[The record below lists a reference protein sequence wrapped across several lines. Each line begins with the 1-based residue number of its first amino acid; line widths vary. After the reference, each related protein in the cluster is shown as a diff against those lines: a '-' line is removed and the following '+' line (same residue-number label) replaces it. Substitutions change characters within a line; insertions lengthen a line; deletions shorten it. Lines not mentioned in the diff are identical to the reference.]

1 VESLIETG
9 RKLYRFRWLLIELV
23 WRDLVLRYRGS
34 VLGFAWTLL
43 NPVLFMAVYT
53 LVFSVYLKSGVRAY
67 PLFLLSG
74 MIPWLWVSSAVAQAV
89 TSILDGRTFVG
100 KTLLPTELL
109 VIVPVLSNG
118 LNFLITIVL
127 LFPVSVL
134 LGVNVG
140 WALLFLPLLLVIELC
155 ITLGFALLAATV
167 NVFYRDFQQIVNYL
181 IMALIFL
188 TPIFYQRTAVPAS
201 LQWMVR
207 FSPIAALISG
217 YQHVFY
223 FGTPPDW
230 RDLLFAGGFGVV
242 ILVLAIR
249 YFNRNR
255 DAFVEFV

>member
-1 VESLIETG
+1 MESLLDIL
-9 RKLYRFRWLLIELV
+9 RRLYRFRWLLYELV

-43 NPVLFMAVYT
+43 NPLLFMAVYT
-53 LVFSVYLKSGVRAY
+53 LVFSVYLKSGLRAY

-74 MIPWLWVSSAVAQAV
+74 MVPWLWVSTAIGQAV

-118 LNFLITIVL
+118 VNFLITIAL
-127 LFPVSVL
+127 LFPISVL
-134 LGVNVG
+134 LGVNVA
-140 WALLFLPLLLVIELC
+140 WALLFLPLLVVIELC
-155 ITLGFALLAATV
+155 ITLSFALLAATV

-181 IMALIFL
+181 IMAFIFL
-188 TPIFYQRTAVPAS
+188 TPIFYQRTQIPAS
-201 LQWMVR
+201 LQWMVK
-207 FSPIAALISG
+207 FSPIAAMISG

-223 FGTPPDW
+223 FGTPPPW
-230 RDLLFAGGFGVV
+230 QDLLFSGVFGVALL
-242 ILVLAIR
+242 LVALS

>member
-1 VESLIETG
+1 MLETL
-9 RKLYRFRWLLIELV
+9 RKVYGFRWLLYELV

-43 NPVLFMAVYT
+43 NPLLFMAVYT
-53 LVFSVYLKSGVRAY
+53 LVFSVFLRNGIRAY

-74 MIPWLWVSSAVAQAV
+74 MIPWLWVSTAISQAV

-109 VIVPVLSNG
+109 VMVPVLSNG
-118 LNFLITIVL
+118 LNFLITIAL
-127 LFPVSVL
+127 LFPISIL

-140 WALLFLPLLLVIELC
+140 WALVFLPLLLVIQLC
-155 ITLGFALLAATV
+155 MTLGFALLVATF
-167 NVFYRDFQQIVNYL
+167 NVFYRDFQQIVSYL
-181 IMALIFL
+181 LMAFIFL
-188 TPIFYQRTAVPAS
+188 TPIFYLRAAVPAN
-201 LQWMVR
+201 LQWMIR

-230 RDLLFAGGFGVV
+230 RDLLFAAAFGVGLLL
-242 ILVLAIR
+242 IALS
-249 YFNRNR
+249 YFNRHR
-255 DAFVEFV
+255 DALVEFV

>member
-1 VESLIETG
+1 MLDTF
-9 RKLYRFRWLLIELV
+9 RKLYRFRWLLLELV

-43 NPVLFMAVYT
+43 NPLLFMAVYT
-53 LVFSVYLKSGVRAY
+53 LVFSIYLRNGIRAY

-74 MIPWLWVSSAVAQAV
+74 MIPWLWVSSAVSAAV

-118 LNFLITIVL
+118 LNFLITIAL
-127 LFPVSVL
+127 LFIVSLV
-134 LGVNVG
+134 LGVNVA
-140 WALLFLPLLLVIELC
+140 WALLFLPLLLVIQLC
-155 ITLGFALLAATV
+155 MTLAFALLVATF
-167 NVFYRDFQQIVNYL
+167 NVFYRDFQQIVSYL
-181 IMALIFL
+181 LMAFVFL
-188 TPIFYQRTAVPAS
+188 TPIFYLQSAVPAN
-201 LQWMVR
+201 LQWMVEY
-207 FSPIAALISG
+207 SPIAALISA

-223 FGTPPDW
+223 FGTPPSW
-230 RDLLFAGGFGVV
+230 RDLLFSGVFGVV
-242 ILVLAIR
+242 LLLIAVS

>member
-1 VESLIETG
+1 MLDTFH
-9 RKLYRFRWLLIELV
+9 KLYRFRWLLLELV

-43 NPVLFMAVYT
+43 NPLLFMAVYT
-53 LVFSVYLKSGVRAY
+53 LVFSIYLRNGIHAY

-74 MIPWLWVSSAVAQAV
+74 MVPWLWVSSAVSAAV

-118 LNFLITIVL
+118 LNFLITIAL
-127 LFPVSVL
+127 LFIVSLV
-134 LGVNVG
+134 LGVNVA
-140 WALLFLPLLLVIELC
+140 WALIFLPVLLAIQLSM
-155 ITLGFALLAATV
+155 TLAFALLVATF
-167 NVFYRDFQQIVNYL
+167 NVFYRDFQQIVSYL
-181 IMALIFL
+181 LMAFVFL
-188 TPIFYQRTAVPAS
+188 TPIFYLQAAVPAN
-201 LQWMVR
+201 LQWMVTY
-207 FSPIAALISG
+207 SPIAALISS

-223 FGTPPDW
+223 FGTPPSW
-230 RDLLFAGGFGVV
+230 RDLLFSGVFGVV
-242 ILVLAIR
+242 LLLIAVS

>member
-1 VESLIETG
+1 MLDAL
-9 RKLYRFRWLLIELV
+9 RKLYRFRWLLYELV

-43 NPVLFMAVYT
+43 NPLLFMAVYT

-74 MIPWLWVSSAVAQAV
+74 MIPWLWVSTAIGQAV

-118 LNFLITIVL
+118 VNFLITIAL
-127 LFPVSVL
+127 LFPISVF

-140 WALLFLPLLLVIELC
+140 WALLFLPLLLAIELC

-181 IMALIFL
+181 IMAFIFL
-188 TPIFYQRTAVPAS
+188 SLIVSPRT
-201 LQWMVR
+201 
-207 FSPIAALISG
+207 
-217 YQHVFY
+217 
-223 FGTPPDW
+223 
-230 RDLLFAGGFGVV
+230 
-242 ILVLAIR
+242 
-249 YFNRNR
+249 
-255 DAFVEFV
+255 

>member
-1 VESLIETG
+1 MESLLDTA

-43 NPVLFMAVYT
+43 NPILFMAVYT

-74 MIPWLWVSSAVAQAV
+74 MVPWLWVSSAVAQAV

-118 LNFLITIVL
+118 LNFLITIAL
-127 LFPVSVL
+127 LFLVSVS

-140 WALLFLPLLLVIELC
+140 WALVFLPLLIVIQLC
-155 ITLGFALLAATV
+155 MTLAFALLAATV

-181 IMALIFL
+181 IMAFIFL
-188 TPIFYQRTAVPAS
+188 TPIFYQRTAVPPG
-201 LQWMVR
+201 LQWMVK
-207 FSPIAALISG
+207 FSPIAALIAG
-217 YQHVFY
+217 YQQVFY
-223 FGTPPDW
+223 YGTPPSW
-230 RDLLFAGGFGVV
+230 RDLLFAGVFGVV
-242 ILVLAIR
+242 LLLIAMT

>member
-1 VESLIETG
+1 MLEAL
-9 RKLYRFRWLLIELV
+9 RKVYRFRWLLYELV

-43 NPVLFMAVYT
+43 NPLLFMAVYT
-53 LVFSVYLKSGVRAY
+53 LVFSVYLNSGVHAY

-74 MIPWLWVSSAVAQAV
+74 MIPWLWVSSAISQAV
-89 TSILDGRTFVG
+89 TSIIDGRSFVG

-127 LFPVSVL
+127 LFFVSL
-134 LGVNVG
+134 AIGINVI
-140 WALLFLPLLLVIELC
+140 WALAFLPLLLVIQLC
-155 ITLGFALLAATV
+155 ITLGFALLAATL
-167 NVFYRDFQQIVNYL
+167 NVFYRDFQQIVTYL
-181 IMALIFL
+181 LMAFVFL
-188 TPIFYQRTAVPAS
+188 TPIFYERARVPVN
-201 LQWMVR
+201 LQWMVK
-207 FSPIAALISG
+207 FSPIAAMISG

-223 FGTPPDW
+223 FGTPPRW
-230 RDLLFAGGFGVV
+230 QDLLFAGVFGVV
-242 ILVLAIR
+242 LLLVALS

>member
-1 VESLIETG
+1 MLDTL
-9 RKLYRFRWLLIELV
+9 RKLYSFRWLLYELV

-43 NPVLFMAVYT
+43 NPLLFMAVYT
-53 LVFSVYLKSGVRAY
+53 LVFSVFLRNGIRAY

-74 MIPWLWVSSAVAQAV
+74 MIPWLWVSTAISQAV

-109 VIVPVLSNG
+109 VMVPVLSNG
-118 LNFLITIVL
+118 LNFLITIAL
-127 LFPVSVL
+127 LFPISVL

-140 WALLFLPLLLVIELC
+140 WALVFLPLLLVIQLC
-155 ITLGFALLAATV
+155 MTLGFALLVATF
-167 NVFYRDFQQIVNYL
+167 NVFYRDFQQIVSYL
-181 IMALIFL
+181 LMAFVFL
-188 TPIFYQRTAVPAS
+188 TPIFYLRSAVPTS
-201 LQWMVR
+201 LQWMVK

-230 RDLLFAGGFGVV
+230 RDLLFAAAFGVV
-242 ILVLAIR
+242 LLLIALS
-249 YFNRNR
+249 YFNRHR
-255 DAFVEFV
+255 DALVEFV